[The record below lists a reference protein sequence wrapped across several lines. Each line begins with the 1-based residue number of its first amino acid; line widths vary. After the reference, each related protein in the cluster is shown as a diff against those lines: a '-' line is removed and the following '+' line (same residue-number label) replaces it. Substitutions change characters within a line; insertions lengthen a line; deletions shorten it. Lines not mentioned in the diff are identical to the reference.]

1 MRISD
6 HGCKY
11 FRSNDVLNSFLAD
24 VRRYPVPSVQEE
36 EELFEQYSNGNSFAK
51 DRLILGNLRFIYALA
66 KIYARNETEVVDYVD
81 EGVIGLMKALEEFD
95 PSRGYK
101 FITYGV
107 WYIRRQM
114 NYYMLT
120 KRDMVSHSS
129 QVGNIN
135 KKSEAFRQK
144 YFAEFGRTPTNEEI
158 KQALLENFNISVSKD
173 EDLFET
179 ALSSIDEDLSD
190 DYTVEE
196 SSDFNE
202 RTASVNDYEEEAE
215 NDYLKEILKEY
226 LSVLPEKAAD
236 VVKMRF
242 GVDYDRQYSDTEIA
256 DKYGMSVEQVEKL
269 CSYAIAK
276 MRKVPVK
283 VVI

>member
-24 VRRYPVPSVQEE
+24 VRRYPVPTVQEE
-36 EELFEQYSNGNSFAK
+36 EELFEQYRGGNESAK

-66 KIYARNETEVVDYVD
+66 KIYSRNESEVVDYVD

-95 PSRGYK
+95 PDRGYK

-114 NYYMLT
+114 NYYLLT
-120 KRDMVSHSS
+120 KRDMISHSS

-144 YFAEFGRTPTNEEI
+144 YFAEYGRIPTNEEI

-173 EDLFET
+173 EDLFEMG
-179 ALSSIDEDLSD
+179 LSSIDEDLSD

-202 RTASVNDYEEEAE
+202 RTASFNDYEEESE
-215 NDYLKEILKEY
+215 KDYLKEVLKEY

-236 VVKMRF
+236 VIKMRY
-242 GVDYDRQYSDTEIA
+242 GVDYERQYTDTEIA

>member
-36 EELFEQYSNGNSFAK
+36 EELFEQYRNGNEFAK

-95 PSRGYK
+95 PDRGYK

-135 KKSEAFRQK
+135 KKSETFRQK
-144 YFAEFGRTPTNEEI
+144 YYAEFGRTPTNEEV

-179 ALSSIDEDLSD
+179 GLSSIDEDLSE

-202 RTASVNDYEEEAE
+202 KTASVNDYEEESE
-215 NDYLKEILKEY
+215 NDYLKEVLKEY

-236 VVKMRF
+236 VVKMRY
-242 GVDYDRQYSDTEIA
+242 GVDYERQYTDTEIA

>member
-36 EELFEQYSNGNSFAK
+36 EELFEQYRNGNEFAK

-95 PSRGYK
+95 PDRGYK

-144 YFAEFGRTPTNEEI
+144 YFAEFGRTPTNDEI

-173 EDLFET
+173 DDLFET
-179 ALSSIDEDLSD
+179 ALSSIDEDLSE

-202 RTASVNDYEEEAE
+202 KTASVNDYEEEAE
-215 NDYLKEILKEY
+215 NDYLKEVLKEY

-236 VVKMRF
+236 VVKMRY

>member
-36 EELFEQYSNGNSFAK
+36 EELFEQYRNGNEFAK

-95 PSRGYK
+95 PDRGYK

-107 WYIRRQM
+107 WYMRRQM

-144 YFAEFGRTPTNEEI
+144 YFAEFGRTPTNDEI

-173 EDLFET
+173 DDLFET
-179 ALSSIDEDLSD
+179 ALSSIDEDLSE

-202 RTASVNDYEEEAE
+202 KTASVNDYEEEAE
-215 NDYLKEILKEY
+215 NDYLKEVLKEY

-236 VVKMRF
+236 VVKMRY

>member
-36 EELFEQYSNGNSFAK
+36 EELFEQYRNGNEFAK

-95 PSRGYK
+95 PDRGYK

-135 KKSEAFRQK
+135 KKSETFRQK
-144 YFAEFGRTPTNEEI
+144 YYAEFGRTPTNEEV

-179 ALSSIDEDLSD
+179 GLSSIDEDLSE

-202 RTASVNDYEEEAE
+202 KTASINDYEEESE
-215 NDYLKEILKEY
+215 NDYLKEVLKEY

-236 VVKMRF
+236 VVKMRY
-242 GVDYDRQYSDTEIA
+242 GVDYERQYTDTEIA

>member
-36 EELFEQYSNGNSFAK
+36 EELFEQYRNGNEFAK

-95 PSRGYK
+95 PDRGYK

-135 KKSEAFRQK
+135 KKSEAFRQR
-144 YFAEFGRTPTNEEI
+144 YFAEFGRTPTNDEI

-173 EDLFET
+173 DDLFET
-179 ALSSIDEDLSD
+179 ALSSIDEDLSE

-202 RTASVNDYEEEAE
+202 KTASVNDYEEEAE
-215 NDYLKEILKEY
+215 NDYLKEVLKEY

-236 VVKMRF
+236 VVKMRY

>member
-36 EELFEQYSNGNSFAK
+36 EELFEQYRNGNEFAK

-95 PSRGYK
+95 PDRGYK

-135 KKSEAFRQK
+135 KKSETFRQR
-144 YFAEFGRTPTNEEI
+144 YYAEFGRTPTNEEV

-179 ALSSIDEDLSD
+179 GLSSIDEDLSE

-202 RTASVNDYEEEAE
+202 KTASLNDYEEESE
-215 NDYLKEILKEY
+215 NDYLKEVLKEY

-236 VVKMRF
+236 VVKMRY
-242 GVDYDRQYSDTEIA
+242 GVDYERQYTDTEIA

>member
-36 EELFEQYSNGNSFAK
+36 EELFEQYRNGNEFAK

-81 EGVIGLMKALEEFD
+81 EGVIGLMKALDEFD
-95 PSRGYK
+95 PDRGYK

-144 YFAEFGRTPTNEEI
+144 YFAEFGRTPTNDEI

-173 EDLFET
+173 DDLFET
-179 ALSSIDEDLSD
+179 ALSSIDEDLSE

-202 RTASVNDYEEEAE
+202 KTASVNDYEEEAE
-215 NDYLKEILKEY
+215 NDYLKEVLKEY

-236 VVKMRF
+236 VVKMRY

>member
-36 EELFEQYSNGNSFAK
+36 EELFEQYRNGNEFAK

-95 PSRGYK
+95 PDRGYK

-144 YFAEFGRTPTNEEI
+144 YFAEFGRTPTNDEI

-173 EDLFET
+173 DDLFET
-179 ALSSIDEDLSD
+179 ALSSIDEDLSE

-202 RTASVNDYEEEAE
+202 KTASVNDYEEEAE
-215 NDYLKEILKEY
+215 NDYLKEVLKEY

-236 VVKMRF
+236 VVKMRY

-256 DKYGMSVEQVEKL
+256 DKYGMSVGQVEKL

>member
-36 EELFEQYSNGNSFAK
+36 EELFEQYRSGNESAK

-66 KIYARNETEVVDYVD
+66 KIYSRNESEVVDYVD

-95 PSRGYK
+95 PDRGYK

-114 NYYMLT
+114 NYYLLT
-120 KRDMVSHSS
+120 KRDMISHSS

-144 YFAEFGRTPTNEEI
+144 YFAEYGRIPTNEEI

-173 EDLFET
+173 EDLFEMG
-179 ALSSIDEDLSD
+179 LSSIDEDLSD

-202 RTASVNDYEEEAE
+202 RTASFNDYEEESE
-215 NDYLKEILKEY
+215 KDYLKEVLKEY

-236 VVKMRF
+236 VIKMRY
-242 GVDYDRQYSDTEIA
+242 GVDYERQYTDTEIA

>member
-36 EELFEQYSNGNSFAK
+36 EELFEQYRDGNEFAK

-95 PSRGYK
+95 PDRGYK

-135 KKSEAFRQK
+135 KKSETFRQR
-144 YFAEFGRTPTNEEI
+144 YYAEFGRTPTNEEV

-173 EDLFET
+173 EDLFEMG
-179 ALSSIDEDLSD
+179 LSSIDEDLSE

-202 RTASVNDYEEEAE
+202 KTASLNDYEEESE
-215 NDYLKEILKEY
+215 NDYLKEVLKEY

-236 VVKMRF
+236 VVKMRY
-242 GVDYDRQYSDTEIA
+242 GVDYERQYTDTEIA

>member
-36 EELFEQYSNGNSFAK
+36 EELFEQYRNGNEFAK

-95 PSRGYK
+95 PDRGYK

-135 KKSEAFRQK
+135 KKSETFRQK
-144 YFAEFGRTPTNEEI
+144 YYAEFGRTPTNEEV
-158 KQALLENFNISVSKD
+158 KQALL
-173 EDLFET
+173 
-179 ALSSIDEDLSD
+179 
-190 DYTVEE
+190 
-196 SSDFNE
+196 
-202 RTASVNDYEEEAE
+202 
-215 NDYLKEILKEY
+215 
-226 LSVLPEKAAD
+226 
-236 VVKMRF
+236 
-242 GVDYDRQYSDTEIA
+242 
-256 DKYGMSVEQVEKL
+256 
-269 CSYAIAK
+269 
-276 MRKVPVK
+276 
-283 VVI
+283 

>member
-1 MRISD
+1 MVYYSSFTYSAIYKRKIFKIFWW
-6 HGCKY
+6 CKSRKLY
-11 FRSNDVLNSFLAD
+11 FSSR
-24 VRRYPVPSVQEE
+24 
-36 EELFEQYSNGNSFAK
+36 
-51 DRLILGNLRFIYALA
+51 
-66 KIYARNETEVVDYVD
+66 KIFN
-81 EGVIGLMKALEEFD
+81 
-95 PSRGYK
+95 
-101 FITYGV
+101 
-107 WYIRRQM
+107 
-114 NYYMLT
+114 
-120 KRDMVSHSS
+120 
-129 QVGNIN
+129 
-135 KKSEAFRQK
+135 RQK
-144 YFAEFGRTPTNEEI
+144 YFAEFGRTPTNDEI

-179 ALSSIDEDLSD
+179 ALSSIDEDLSE

-202 RTASVNDYEEEAE
+202 KTASINDYEEEAE
-215 NDYLKEILKEY
+215 NDYLKEVLKEY

-236 VVKMRF
+236 VVKMRY

>member
-24 VRRYPVPSVQEE
+24 VRRYPVPTVQEE
-36 EELFEQYSNGNSFAK
+36 EELFEQYRSGNESAK

-66 KIYARNETEVVDYVD
+66 KIYSRNESEVVDYVD
-81 EGVIGLMKALEEFD
+81 EGVIGLIKALEKFD
-95 PSRGYK
+95 PDCGNK
-101 FITYGV
+101 FLTYGV

-114 NYYMLT
+114 NYYLLT
-120 KRDMVSHSS
+120 KRDMISHSS

-173 EDLFET
+173 EDLFEMG
-179 ALSSIDEDLSD
+179 LSSIDEDLSD

-202 RTASVNDYEEEAE
+202 RTASFNDYEDESEK
-215 NDYLKEILKEY
+215 DYLKEVLKEY

-236 VVKMRF
+236 VIKMRY
-242 GVDYDRQYSDTEIA
+242 GVDYERQYTDTEIA

-269 CSYAIAK
+269 CSYAITK

>member
-36 EELFEQYSNGNSFAK
+36 EELFEQYRNGNEFAK

-95 PSRGYK
+95 PDRGYK

-114 NYYMLT
+114 NYYMFT

-144 YFAEFGRTPTNEEI
+144 YFAEFGRTPTNDEI

-173 EDLFET
+173 DDLFET
-179 ALSSIDEDLSD
+179 ALSSIDEDLSE

-202 RTASVNDYEEEAE
+202 KTASVNDYEEEAE
-215 NDYLKEILKEY
+215 NDYLKEVLKEY

-236 VVKMRF
+236 VVKMRY

>member
-36 EELFEQYSNGNSFAK
+36 EELFEQYRNGNEFAK

-95 PSRGYK
+95 PDRGYK

-179 ALSSIDEDLSD
+179 ALSSIDEDLSE

-202 RTASVNDYEEEAE
+202 KTASINDYEEEAE
-215 NDYLKEILKEY
+215 NDYLKEVLKEY

-236 VVKMRF
+236 VVKMRY